1 MPKRGYKSPYVSL
14 CHSNYAREWF
24 LRALRQGAHGAALSQ
39 KQLSCKYPVA
49 KSVKSAVGW
58 TLVCMNSSRSRSR
71 SRSRIT
77 FNRIHRASCA
87 WLPRLMMDAEQVTQ
101 LRIASGSNIQN
112 CVARVLQTLEA
123 LPAQAVVRLIA
134 QGNAVAKAVT
144 IAEISRRRLRRLH
157 QNTQVGLVRN
167 AGTESSSAAN
177 TSIDASKSEPV
188 PTISITLSFCLL
200 DASQP
205 GYQPPLTE
213 DELLSGWIFDDDAPK
228 NAVARATDR
237 KKRSRPHK
245 RPRGDAA
252 LDPLPPAPPTL
263 PAPRTL

>member
-1 MPKRGYKSPYVSL
+1 
-14 CHSNYAREWF
+14 
-24 LRALRQGAHGAALSQ
+24 
-39 KQLSCKYPVA
+39 
-49 KSVKSAVGW
+49 
-58 TLVCMNSSRSRSR
+58 
-71 SRSRIT
+71 
-77 FNRIHRASCA
+77 
-87 WLPRLMMDAEQVTQ
+87 MMDAEQVTQ

-188 PTISITLSFCLL
+188 PMPRNRGISRRSQRMSCFPDGSLTTTRQRMLSR
-200 DASQP
+200 
-205 GYQPPLTE
+205 GPPIGRSDRGLT
-213 DELLSGWIFDDDAPK
+213 S
-228 NAVARATDR
+228 DR
-237 KKRSRPHK
+237 VVMQR
-245 RPRGDAA
+245 
-252 LDPLPPAPPTL
+252 
-263 PAPRTL
+263 

>member
-1 MPKRGYKSPYVSL
+1 MKYSDPVR
-14 CHSNYAREWF
+14 
-24 LRALRQGAHGAALSQ
+24 LRTGCECGVIIR
-39 KQLSCKYPVA
+39 
-49 KSVKSAVGW
+49 SVKSGSAA
-58 TLVCMNSSRSRSR
+58 SSE
-71 SRSRIT
+71 
-77 FNRIHRASCA
+77 
-87 WLPRLMMDAEQVTQ
+87 AEHKIMLDEHVTQ
-101 LRIASGSNIQN
+101 VRVASGSNIQT

-123 LPAQAVVRLIA
+123 LPALAVVRLVA

-167 AGTESSSAAN
+167 AGTESSSAAKAS
-177 TSIDASKSEPV
+177 TDASKSEPV
-188 PTISITLSFCLL
+188 PTISITLSCCSL
-200 DASQP
+200 DVSQP

-213 DELLSGWIFDDDAPK
+213 DELLSGWIFDDDTPK

-252 LDPLPPAPPTL
+252 PDSLPPAPPTL
-263 PAPRTL
+263 PAPLT

>member
-1 MPKRGYKSPYVSL
+1 MRVCVSRCRSGAINRRMCL
-14 CHSNYAREWF
+14 YAREWF

-71 SRSRIT
+71 SRSRST
-77 FNRIHRASCA
+77 EFLVRRVRGY
-87 WLPRLMMDAEQVTQ
+87 PDLMMDAEQVTQ

>member
-1 MPKRGYKSPYVSL
+1 MSDE
-14 CHSNYAREWF
+14 H
-24 LRALRQGAHGAALSQ
+24 
-39 KQLSCKYPVA
+39 
-49 KSVKSAVGW
+49 
-58 TLVCMNSSRSRSR
+58 
-71 SRSRIT
+71 
-77 FNRIHRASCA
+77 
-87 WLPRLMMDAEQVTQ
+87 VTQ
-101 LRIASGSNIQN
+101 VRVASGSNIQT

-123 LPAQAVVRLIA
+123 LPAQAVVRLVA

-252 LDPLPPAPPTL
+252 PDSLPPAPPTL
-263 PAPRTL
+263 PAPLT